1 MDEAAPLD
9 PAPRRSRVGLI
20 TVFVTLALLV
30 GLGLMWFSA
39 RDRPGWWQQAGSTPA
54 SQTSAGGQA
63 ASTQPST
70 AAIGP
75 VDPVTLATRESAL
88 AAQLAALE
96 ARAAGMELDVSASA
110 DRAGRAEAIL
120 AAFAARRAIER
131 GKPLGYL
138 EQQLQLRFGAT
149 QPQAVATVIQTGR
162 DPITLEGLREA
173 LDANAPLLLNPGT
186 EHWFDGLVD
195 ELRHL
200 IVLRDA
206 NLPSAIPSER
216 MARARRLVDVGRVEA
231 ALEEVGR
238 LPGGAQAVNWTN
250 AARRYVAAN
259 RALDA
264 LEAAALV
271 GTVPGAAQANRATPP
286 AMPTASVPTTA
297 RENGNALP

>member
-1 MDEAAPLD
+1 MDEAVPLD

-20 TVFVTLALLV
+20 TVLVVLALLV

-39 RDRPGWWQQAGSTPA
+39 RDRPGWWQSVGSAPATTAGAAGQAAG
-54 SQTSAGGQA
+54 TSAGAGVV
-63 ASTQPST
+63 
-70 AAIGP
+70 GP
-75 VDPVTLATRESAL
+75 IDPVTLATRESAL

-120 AAFAARRAIER
+120 VAFAARRAIER

-138 EQQLQLRFGAT
+138 EQQLHLRFGAT

-162 DPITLEGLREA
+162 DPVTLEGLREA

-206 NLPSAIPSER
+206 NAPSAIPSER

-259 RALDA
+259 QALDV
-264 LEAAALV
+264 LETAALV
-271 GTVPGAAQANRATPP
+271 GTVTGAAQANRVAPAT
-286 AMPTASVPTTA
+286 APTASEPVVAPEAGTAVP
-297 RENGNALP
+297 